1 MLARRLSADEAER
14 IGLITAACEPGEVRA
29 EAVVQAE
36 RLAAMPRSSMR
47 LIKRA
52 LNDGYDA
59 GLVGGLAVER
69 EAAIEALLS
78 AEAREGIS
86 AFLEKRPANFD

>member
-1 MLARRLSADEAER
+1 
-14 IGLITAACEPGEVRA
+14 
-29 EAVVQAE
+29 
-36 RLAAMPRSSMR
+36 MPRASLR

-78 AEAREGIS
+78 TDAREGIS
-86 AFLEKRPANFD
+86 AFLDKRPAHFE